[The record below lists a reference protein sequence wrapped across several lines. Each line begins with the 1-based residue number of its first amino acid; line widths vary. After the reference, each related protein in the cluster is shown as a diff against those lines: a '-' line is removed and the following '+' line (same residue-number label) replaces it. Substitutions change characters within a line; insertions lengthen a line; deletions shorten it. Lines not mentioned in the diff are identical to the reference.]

1 MDRASPRQ
9 SPAAGKSRMFPRAAV
24 GSLHGASGSRQ
35 VGCSIHVAPRCPVDR
50 APEQPSPAC
59 SMERVH
65 GTAFAGPRDNDWR
78 RVERPD
84 GVGVTASALAAAAL
98 YSVPAGVW
106 GLIAHPP
113 GGDVRL
119 RRPRSLGFRMLP
131 LVALAFAAHYTLLLA
146 LTLAPLGLHDDPS
159 RSAQPPIAVVWEG
172 SWLVVVAL
180 LRHLL
185 RLLPIPERRPSSGW
199 L

>member
-1 MDRASPRQ
+1 M
-9 SPAAGKSRMFPRAAV
+9 
-24 GSLHGASGSRQ
+24 
-35 VGCSIHVAPRCPVDR
+35 
-50 APEQPSPAC
+50 
-59 SMERVH
+59 
-65 GTAFAGPRDNDWR
+65 
-78 RVERPD
+78 
-84 GVGVTASALAAAAL
+84 TASALAAAAL
-98 YSVPAGVW
+98 YSVPAVVW
-106 GLIAHPP
+106 AIIAHRQWWY
-113 GGDVRL
+113 VRL

-199 L
+199 LAANYGLAAAASIANAWMRLAPGASATQQLAAH